1 MKLILTF
8 FISAFMFTS
17 NKGCREQNKTS
28 NCLKGQLVIKGI
40 CINYTIKLL
49 EGNIDSSLIE
59 SQWMDD
65 HANKSY
71 TNVFALGSRCN
82 FPENIKEG
90 DSFYF
95 TIDNSPVQNC
105 NVCMAYYPTPSK
117 KLNIRVLN
125 TCK

>member
-1 MKLILTF
+1 L
-8 FISAFMFTS
+8 
-17 NKGCREQNKTS
+17 KTS
-28 NCLKGQLVIKGI
+28 LLLLFSFLLIAAKDGCKKSPAINCLKGQLVIKGI

-49 EGNIDSSLIE
+49 EGKIDSSLIE
-59 SQWMDD
+59 PQWKDD
-65 HANKSY
+65 HADRSY

-95 TIDNSPVQNC
+95 TIDSNAPQNC

-117 KLNIRVLN
+117 KLNIRVLD

>member
-1 MKLILTF
+1 LKTSLLILF
-8 FISAFMFTS
+8 SFVLIAA
-17 NKGCREQNKTS
+17 KDGCKKNPAT

-40 CINYTIKLL
+40 CMNYTIKLL
-49 EGNIDSSLIE
+49 EGNIDSSLVE